1 MELATDYGRR
11 RAIAVSFF
19 ERRKAGTALYD
30 QEGMKATLGI
40 SSAVVV
46 VLLGSTLSLA
56 QTAGDAQRAY
66 AEHAAKAQSYLRQNR
81 PDLAIPEL
89 EAAVAAKPDSVDAQG
104 NLGVLLFFQGKYAQ
118 ALPELKAAVGMKP
131 DLWKIEALLGIAE
144 RRTGD
149 EMQGRKD
156 LETAFPHIEEEKLK
170 INVGLDL
177 IESYTATDD
186 LDKASD
192 MVAQLLKLK
201 PTDPALLYAAYR
213 IHSQMMA
220 QSLLTLS
227 LVAPESAQ
235 LHQAIAHELQRTHDL
250 AGTIKN
256 LREALAI
263 DPNLPGIHFEL
274 AEALHASDD
283 QRLKAEAE
291 TQYKLAVETNPND
304 PKAAARMG
312 DIEVEKGDIAA
323 AQRYYEQ
330 ALKLDPSS
338 ADATIG
344 LANVDVEKGDPG
356 EAAKLLEQVVA
367 ADPTNYLAHYRLSAV
382 YRKLHRPEAV
392 EKELS
397 AYKKYKDMHE
407 TLTDV
412 YQKMDAPDKAAT
424 Q

>member
-1 MELATDYGRR
+1 MKFTS
-11 RAIAVSFF
+11 AISWMLVF
-19 ERRKAGTALYD
+19 
-30 QEGMKATLGI
+30 
-40 SSAVVV
+40 
-46 VLLGSTLSLA
+46 VLLGAGVVTA
-56 QTAGDAQRAY
+56 QTASDAQSTY
-66 AEHAAKAQSYLRQNR
+66 AAHAAKAQSYLRENR

-89 EAAVAAKPDSVDAQG
+89 QAAVAAKPESVDARG

-118 ALPELKAAVGMKP
+118 AIPQLKAAVAMKP

-144 RRTGD
+144 RRVGD

-156 LETAFPHIEEEKLK
+156 LETAFPHIEDTKLK
-170 INVGLDL
+170 VNVGLDL
-177 IESYTATDD
+177 IESYSATDD
-186 LDKASD
+186 LDQASQV
-192 MVAQLLKLK
+192 VAQLLKLK
-201 PTDPALLYAAYR
+201 PTDPTLLYAAYR
-213 IHSQMMA
+213 IHAQMMA

-227 LVAPESAQ
+227 LVAPDSAQ

-250 AGTIKN
+250 PGTIKN

-304 PKAAARMG
+304 PKAAARLG
-312 DIEVEKGDIAA
+312 DIDVEKGDLAA
-323 AQRYYEQ
+323 GQKYYEQ
-330 ALKLDPSS
+330 ALKLDPAS

-344 LANVDVEKGDPG
+344 LANVDLEKGDSTA
-356 EAAKLLEQVVA
+356 AAKLLEQVVA

-382 YRKLHRPEAV
+382 YRKMHRTDAMQR
-392 EKELS
+392 ELA

-407 TLTDV
+407 KLTDI
-412 YQKMDAPDKAAT
+412 YQKMDAPDKTAA